1 VTSLDPHGRDVL
13 AGLASMCWVGADG
26 VAQSRRRVAS
36 YDVMVPAKNFGPLGA
51 IAIN

>member
-1 VTSLDPHGRDVL
+1 MYRV
-13 AGLASMCWVGADG
+13 GLPEL

-36 YDVMVPAKNFGPLGA
+36 YDVMVPAKNLGSLGA

>member
-1 VTSLDPHGRDVL
+1 MDGMFSLAWLPCVG
-13 AGLASMCWVGADG
+13 WGADG

-36 YDVMVPAKNFGPLGA
+36 YDVMVPAKNFGTLGA